1 MQAQQTTSHNDG
13 PPWNIITN
21 GGPVVATAIHA
32 GHVVRDELAP
42 YLAIDPEDRR
52 REEDPLTD
60 YFLSLSDNLV
70 RVNRSRF
77 ECDMNRPRTGC
88 ISPDPA
94 DTWGLKIW
102 QDGLPQGQIE
112 TSRQLHD
119 RFYAEMRTLFDRL
132 LDQHG
137 RLLVL
142 DLHSY
147 NHRRD
152 GAEAEAALSANFSAD
167 AISGLTVEAE
177 GMIGDIHGTK
187 EYRAHLVAVM
197 TKRAVT
203 AAG

>member
-1 MQAQQTTSHNDG
+1 MQAQQTASHNDG

-102 QDGLPQGQIE
+102 QDGLPEGQIE

-142 DLHSY
+142 DLHS
-147 NHRRD
+147 
-152 GAEAEAALSANFSAD
+152 
-167 AISGLTVEAE
+167 
-177 GMIGDIHGTK
+177 
-187 EYRAHLVAVM
+187 
-197 TKRAVT
+197 
-203 AAG
+203 